1 MERIQ
6 ALSDPA
12 KCLNPRVWYRL
23 SEKWKGTREMPKDW
37 ELANAVMKRKKKKIR
52 PHQQK
57 PQSLIFLDSGQQAG
71 PAGLM
76 RPEAASLLHSDSVA
90 LPSFM

>member
-37 ELANAVMKRKKKKIR
+37 ELANAVMKRKKKKLGTINR
-52 PHQQK
+52 SPR
-57 PQSLIFLDSGQQAG
+57 A
-71 PAGLM
+71 
-76 RPEAASLLHSDSVA
+76 
-90 LPSFM
+90 